1 MVSLKNLTQ
10 EFSKTGSSFTVML
23 SEMSSPLCFSN
34 NNKASISH
42 NIKTLTSR
50 INKIDYVVIRQFSFG
65 NLWESSTLTRL
76 LIFPDL
82 NLFEF

>member
-42 NIKTLTSR
+42 NIKTLTGR
-50 INKIDYVVIRQFSFG
+50 INKIDYVVIRQVF
-65 NLWESSTLTRL
+65 LWESLRKLYTDPS
-76 LIFPDL
+76 F
-82 NLFEF
+82 NLPRPKPL

>member
-42 NIKTLTSR
+42 NIKTLTGR
-50 INKIDYVVIRQFSFG
+50 INKINYVVIRQVF
-65 NLWESSTLTRL
+65 LWESLRKLYTDPS
-76 LIFPDL
+76 F
-82 NLFEF
+82 NLPRPKPL

>member
-34 NNKASISH
+34 NKASISH
-42 NIKTLTSR
+42 NIKTLTGR

-65 NLWESSTLTRL
+65 NL
-76 LIFPDL
+76 
-82 NLFEF
+82 